1 MKIFTVVAVDADSTQ
16 PYGIKSFKNKDV
28 AQGYAKVLADRAK
41 IDYLNDNDVTSSQIK
56 VDVTADLIDINVD
69 GDGSV
74 AFVFTIENELN

>member
-28 AQGYAKVLADRAK
+28 AQDYAKVLADRAK